1 MYGSDSM
8 PLVTHPRVRCMRLR
22 SRQTLPDML
31 PLRGALPAVAVAV
44 AVVVTVVSTCCS
56 LLARVMLTP
65 CPHYARFEGSFR
77 LVAFFPID
85 VGPVQNSETPRLV
98 RASCSSKGLP

>member
-22 SRQTLPDML
+22 SRQTLPDI

-44 AVVVTVVSTCCS
+44 AVVVTVVST
-56 LLARVMLTP
+56 
-65 CPHYARFEGSFR
+65 
-77 LVAFFPID
+77 
-85 VGPVQNSETPRLV
+85 
-98 RASCSSKGLP
+98 